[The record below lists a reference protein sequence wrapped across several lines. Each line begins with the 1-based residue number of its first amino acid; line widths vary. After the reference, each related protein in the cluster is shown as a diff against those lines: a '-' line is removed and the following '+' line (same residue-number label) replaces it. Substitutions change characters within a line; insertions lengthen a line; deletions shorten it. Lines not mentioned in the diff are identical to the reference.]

1 MFQIEQPEQVVV
13 CRCRESATQPAP
25 PSTQECSLNATH
37 VSHSLIHSHTH
48 TAHFTSEPRGGYT
61 FKHGRPVE
69 EEAVETFFPTGAT
82 PLRTPKAPPPD
93 HTPLAPT
100 STGEGVSLGVESRQS
115 DGRRRFRGFTTTLC
129 AGGGHRL
136 DGGGRWFVQ
145 TWLGRKATGR
155 AHCALH
161 RVHGLRDPPV
171 TAGRLNIQCQIGRS
185 CVGGGGKKSC

>member
-1 MFQIEQPEQVVV
+1 MGQKEEKNRMFHIEQPEQVVV

-115 DGRRRFRGFTTTLC
+115 DGRRRFRGFTTTFLSC
-129 AGGGHRL
+129 
-136 DGGGRWFVQ
+136 V
-145 TWLGRKATGR
+145 
-155 AHCALH
+155 
-161 RVHGLRDPPV
+161 RVV
-171 TAGRLNIQCQIGRS
+171 VIGWMV
-185 CVGGGGKKSC
+185 VGGGLCKRG